1 MYKKKLLFFN
11 IFLINLIY
19 RHTYMILKSI
29 TINGFKSFAKK
40 TTIDL
45 SHNVTGVVGPN
56 GSGKSNI
63 GESVR
68 FVMGEQS
75 MKSIRS
81 KSLGDLVFKGGDGVS
96 ALSRASVSISLD
108 NSGVNKKYSVQSDEG
123 LSKFLS
129 YDEIILSR
137 EVFTDGASVY
147 KINSAEVRLKDVQ
160 SLLAFAGIGASTHTI
175 ISQGEADKILT
186 ASKKERKEMIEDALG
201 LKIHHIR
208 LKESARKLKKVD
220 ENMKI
225 VDLVR
230 RELTPELRHLSNQM
244 EKISKVEEEREKL
257 LAAYIKYFAYEDK
270 FINNLKNKLGA
281 NEGTGIHKNFE
292 DKINEVKNKLLELNK
307 KELDLSNNSNN
318 SNDNN
323 FENKIREQKDI
334 LDTDKSKV
342 QNETSVLMYEKN
354 NLLSKINSEV
364 KIIEIKKEVFINLK
378 SDIKFRLNNIKKSLE
393 SNNTE
398 NIKSNLQ
405 ELEEIILSTDAW
417 HTGNLDK
424 ASIETEL
431 NNINLKLESFD
442 IKLREIREKMNSLDT
457 ERSNYNNQ
465 KLIEIKKVYE
475 NKYALERELNN
486 IENTRLS
493 YERDLELVKS
503 KDQDFNISLD
513 EANRF
518 VGHKVLGY
526 KNETLEANYS
536 QHENERLVERLK
548 IRIEELGILDPTT
561 IRNSFEEMKGRD
573 AHLKSEI
580 EDLTKTKTS
589 LDSLILELEN
599 SIKTDFNKGLEKIN
613 FAFNNYFHEVFPGG
627 RAALHVIKV
636 KNTDS
641 QDENNNESESE
652 EGLEVEGVDITINLP
667 SKKVNDINMLSGGE
681 RTLSSIALLF
691 AMTSIIPPPFMV
703 LDETDAALDEMNAK
717 KYGKMLGRLSEKS
730 RLLVITHNRETMN
743 ECDVLYGVTMG
754 AEGYSRLLS
763 IKFDK

>member
-1 MYKKKLLFFN
+1 
-11 IFLINLIY
+11 
-19 RHTYMILKSI
+19 MILKSI

-81 KSLGDLVFKGGDGVS
+81 KSLGDLVFKGGEGVN
-96 ALSRASVSISLD
+96 ALSRASVSITLD
-108 NSGVNKKYSVQSDEG
+108 NSGVNKKYSVQNDEG

-147 KINSAEVRLKDVQ
+147 KINAAEVRLKDVQ
-160 SLLAFAGIGASTHTI
+160 SLLAFAGVGASTHTI

-208 LKESARKLKKVD
+208 LKESERKLKKVD
-220 ENMKI
+220 ENMR
-225 VDLVR
+225 VAELVR
-230 RELTPELRHLSNQM
+230 RELMPELRHLENQM
-244 EKISKVEEEREKL
+244 DKISKVELEREKL
-257 LAAYIKYFAYEDK
+257 LAALIKYFAYEDNY
-270 FINNLKNKLGA
+270 INNLKNKLGT
-281 NEGTGIHKNFE
+281 NTNLEGKNFE
-292 DKINEVKNKLLELNK
+292 TKCIEIKNNISILNK
-307 KELDLSNNSNN
+307 KEIELSTPNIDKNIE
-318 SNDNN
+318 DRN
-323 FENKIREQKDI
+323 FEEKIRQDKNNLDI
-334 LDTDKSKV
+334 EKTKI
-342 QNETSVLMYEKN
+342 QNEMSVIMYEKN
-354 NLLSKINSEV
+354 NLLSKINNEV
-364 KIIEIKKEVFINLK
+364 KIIEIKKEVFVNFK
-378 SDIKFRLNNIKKSLE
+378 SDIKYRLNSIKNSLE
-393 SNNTE
+393 VNNIQDVK
-398 NIKSNLQ
+398 NNLS
-405 ELEEIILSTDAW
+405 ELEDIVLSTDAW
-417 HTGNLDK
+417 HDGVLDK
-424 ASIETEL
+424 ANIENNL
-431 NNINLKLESFD
+431 NNLNTKLEAFD
-442 IKLREIREKMNSLDT
+442 ILLGDIRDKMSELDKDMRIRN
-457 ERSNYNNQ
+457 ENINNQ
-465 KLIEIKKVYE
+465 KLIEIKKIYE
-475 NKYALERELNN
+475 EKYKLERELANTENN
-486 IENTRLS
+486 KES
-493 YERDLELVKS
+493 YERELINLKS
-503 KDQDFNISLD
+503 RDEDFNYKLA

-518 VGHKVLGY
+518 VGSQVLEY
-526 KNETLEANYS
+526 KNNILDAEYK
-536 QHENERLVERLK
+536 HFENERLIERLK
-548 IRIEELGILDPTT
+548 IRIEEYGILDPS
-561 IRNSFEEMKGRD
+561 IIKNSFIEMSERD
-573 AHLKSEI
+573 THLKSEI
-580 EDLTKTKTS
+580 DDLNKTS
-589 LDSLILELEN
+589 VSLDGLILELQN
-599 SIKTDFNKGLEKIN
+599 SIKADFNKGLEKIN

-627 RAALHVIKV
+627 RASLHVIKV
-636 KNTDS
+636 K
-641 QDENNNESESE
+641 SE
-652 EGLEVEGVDITINLP
+652 ENENSEGVSDELSDEVEGVDITVNLP
-667 SKKVNDINMLSGGE
+667 SKKINDINMLSGGE